1 MAAAWPLENPYREAC
16 PRHVL
21 PADADASSLEGEPG
35 WELLSMPDVPIGQD
49 PAGRTGQ
56 PGAAQALPTS
66 VVSKF
71 ARLLQLQ
78 HRGAAL
84 VGA

>member
-1 MAAAWPLENPYREAC
+1 M
-16 PRHVL
+16 
-21 PADADASSLEGEPG
+21 PADADASSVEGEPG
-35 WELLSMPDVPIGQD
+35 WELLPMPEAPISHA

-56 PGAAQALPTS
+56 PGAPQPLPTS